1 MNWFLEWLDNV
12 KSILEMDSNSFY
24 PMLVPCV
31 IPALGLI
38 KSIINEIKEKRRRKI
53 FELYRKSEGD
63 NFYLWVMGIEFFVSL
78 GVFFVIYFF
87 CEIVRCFLCLKGQ
100 LGNEWKAIIV
110 VILSF
115 VITMAL
121 TRMTWMRKRLLGDKI
136 GKRIV
141 VCSIS
146 LFNMFFM
153 CVLLNGEIFSYLGHA
168 FGLIYV
174 GLEGIGLL
182 YFFGRYI
189 KYDFSSMK
197 LYLDNGEMIICE
209 DIEKVRREKGYIGIE
224 TKGKNTIVE
233 YEKIWKV
240 EYYGLPK
247 IFLKEDPI
255 FNLLQKLR
263 QNGVPIFGRKRQ
275 TNGK

>member
-1 MNWFLEWLDNV
+1 MNWFLECLKNV
-12 KSILEMDSNSFY
+12 KSILGMDSNSFY
-24 PMLVPCV
+24 PMLVACV
-31 IPALGLI
+31 IPAPGLI

-63 NFYLWVMGIEFFVSL
+63 NFYLWVMGIEFFAFL
-78 GVFFVIYFF
+78 GVFCVVYLF

-100 LGNEWKAIIV
+100 LGSEWKVIIV
-110 VILSF
+110 VIVSF
-115 VITMAL
+115 VITMAW

-141 VCSIS
+141 VCSIF
-146 LFNMFFM
+146 LFNTFFM
-153 CVLLNGEIFSYLGHA
+153 CLLLNREIFRYLGYA

-174 GLEGIGLL
+174 GLEVIGLL

-224 TKGKNTIVE
+224 TKGENTIVD

-240 EYYGLPK
+240 EYYGSPK
-247 IFLKEDPI
+247 IILKEI
-255 FNLLQKLR
+255 
-263 QNGVPIFGRKRQ
+263 PIFGRKRQ
-275 TNGK
+275 TNDK